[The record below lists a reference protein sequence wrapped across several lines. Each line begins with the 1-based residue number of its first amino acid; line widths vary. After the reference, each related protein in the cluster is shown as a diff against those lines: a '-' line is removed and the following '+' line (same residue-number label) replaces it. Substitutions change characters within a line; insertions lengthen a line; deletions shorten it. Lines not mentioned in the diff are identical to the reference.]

1 MQKVQLID
9 KTFSAQ
15 LSEKKRK
22 SSLRWAAV
30 NAGFLS
36 ILLFDILTT
45 KKYYRQIQQLYYVE
59 CIAATILSLSFL
71 TNLIQFIYHSW
82 FVDKIVCDNED
93 QRLLL
98 NLSNN
103 SIVKTPTSKIPKPV
117 ANQNETINIR
127 NLSYQTYSERESRS
141 NPNRRRVYLFHSFL
155 F

>member
-36 ILLFDILTT
+36 VLLFDILTT
-45 KKYYRQIQQLYYVE
+45 KKYYSQIQQLYYVE

-103 SIVKTPTSKIPKPV
+103 SIVKTPTSKIPMPV

-127 NLSYQTYSERESRS
+127 NLSYQTYSERESCS
-141 NPNRRRVYLFHSFL
+141 NPKHHRVHLFCSFL